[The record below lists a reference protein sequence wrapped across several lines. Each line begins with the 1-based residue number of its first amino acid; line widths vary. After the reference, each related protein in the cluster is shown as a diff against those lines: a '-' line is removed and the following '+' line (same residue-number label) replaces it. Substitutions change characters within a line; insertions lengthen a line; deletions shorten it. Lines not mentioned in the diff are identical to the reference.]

1 MKKQKRI
8 ALAIVSGVLF
18 AVLYVV
24 FAGKPLESE
33 FQLDP
38 QWTIIIAENENTEA
52 TQLILDTDRLLPF
65 KLGQTM
71 GYFSPE
77 GEIFNKTD
85 FLYNAVISPY
95 YYAPFSQNA
104 ENTEFFALT
113 GELVGRISGSG
124 FPYFDD
130 DRVYLFHPGG
140 AAFSKCDSANGSLL
154 WTHEGYAPIFAFA
167 SSAGG
172 SAAGFADGS
181 IFVHLPDGTRSTKIV
196 PGGSTYPVVLGVDI
210 SNDGNRVASI
220 SGLQKQ
226 RFVLT
231 EIGGDSNRVLYHEYF
246 ETDSNEQGFV
256 QFSSKDN
263 MIYFA
268 QPGKLTVLDS
278 AAYTKTTLPMKG
290 SALSL
295 LELPDTN
302 LVFVLTKEKSTYYI
316 YMLENYNIP
325 VGSFSFEAEHAFI
338 RVFDNALYI
347 GKDTSISKLAISRK

>member
-1 MKKQKRI
+1 MKKQKK
-8 ALAIVSGVLF
+8 IVLVIVAGVLF
-18 AVLYVV
+18 AVLYII

-38 QWTIIIAENENTEA
+38 QWAINIAETDVTEA
-52 TQLILDTDRLLPF
+52 PQLILDTNRLLPF

-77 GEIFNKTD
+77 GDVYNKTD
-85 FLYNAVISPY
+85 FLYEAVISSY

-104 ENTEFFALT
+104 ENTAFFSST
-113 GELVGRISGSG
+113 GEPIGRIDGSG

-130 DRVYLFHPGG
+130 DRIYLFHPGG
-140 AAFSKCDSANGSLL
+140 AAFSKCDNANGLIL
-154 WTHEGYAPIFAFA
+154 WTHEGYAPVFAFA

-181 IFVHLPDGTRSTKIV
+181 IIVHSPDGTRSTKIV
-196 PGGSTYPVVLGVDI
+196 PGGSAYPVVLGVDI

-231 EIGGDSNRVLYHEYF
+231 EIGVNSNRVLYHEYF
-246 ETDSNEQGFV
+246 ENDSNEQGFV

-263 MIYFA
+263 MVYFV

-278 AAYTKTTLPMKG
+278 VTYATTALPMKG
-290 SALSL
+290 NTLSL
-295 LELPDTN
+295 LEVPDTN
-302 LVFVLTKEKSTYYI
+302 LVFMLTKEKSTYHI

-338 RVFDNALYI
+338 RIFDNALYI
-347 GKDTSISKLAISRK
+347 GKDTSISKLVISRK